1 MILFDFIKSLNI
13 DEMADFLIGV
23 SGTTVA
29 VEEIKKLLETD
40 IEKIQKGEYE
50 K

>member
-13 DEMADFLIGV
+13 NEMADFLIGV

-29 VEEIKKLLETD
+29 VEEIKKILETD
-40 IEKIQKGEYE
+40 VEKIRKGEH